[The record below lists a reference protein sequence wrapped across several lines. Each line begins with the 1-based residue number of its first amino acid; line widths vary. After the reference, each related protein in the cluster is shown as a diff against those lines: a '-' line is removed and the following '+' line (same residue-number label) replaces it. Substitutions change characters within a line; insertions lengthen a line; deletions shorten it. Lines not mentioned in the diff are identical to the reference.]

1 MSVTTAELPVT
12 ANTKST
18 QDQFI
23 VVYHV
28 KFLFSQEHLFD
39 VDPLFVPRS
48 FQKKVKTKLEL
59 IVTATNV
66 IFGNQQLISKQS
78 NRLFTGE

>member
-48 FQKKVKTKLEL
+48 FQKKVKTKL
-59 IVTATNV
+59 
-66 IFGNQQLISKQS
+66 
-78 NRLFTGE
+78 